1 MKKALQIAIL
11 RGWVS
16 LSEVTAGATPE
27 EACTGGSRDELAE
40 LPISDLGGRG
50 IGLTL
55 DLRRHVER
63 TRSDILGRLGRALG
77 FGYRAD
83 GEPDRRRRFC
93 PQPRAQRSEYLVP
106 QQGQLVGPGGGVSSN
121 MQRPVPAKS

>member
-27 EACTGGSRDELAE
+27 EACSGGSRDEFAE
-40 LPISDLGGRG
+40 FRIADLGGCG
-50 IGLTL
+50 IGLPL
-55 DLRRHVER
+55 DLQRHLER
-63 TRSDILGRLGRALG
+63 TRNRVVGRLRWALG

-83 GEPDRRRRFC
+83 GEPDRRRRFG
-93 PQPRAQRSEYLVP
+93 PQPRAQRGEYLVA
-106 QQGQLVGPGGGVSSN
+106 QQGQLVGPG
-121 MQRPVPAKS
+121 